1 MSIHN
6 TASAS
11 RLHIAGGSP
20 EIPVRVSSVQNLK
33 KRKAPGS
40 VSGRAV
46 SNLTQEQL
54 AKKRANDREA
64 QRAIRERTKNQIELL
79 ERRIEELQSQDAY
92 QELRKV
98 QQQKEGVEEELSHIK
113 TQLSSILSSLQSVV
127 AQGSK
132 ENPRSVPAYEAVR
145 SQRLPVSFQPPHCE
159 AAHGATNLG
168 DSPSTTSSIPDP
180 SANRQWLRS
189 GDIQPDLQNWSP
201 SDPFEEQR
209 EALQSGLDLEESGE
223 RLGFSFLLDENQS
236 LLPSDRTDLQPP
248 QQSRIDR
255 SGKRSKGMPAF
266 TTLPRTLGA
275 TCPLDGILLDFL
287 AERQHREA
295 EGYSSSRLVGPA
307 YPSVSSLLNPER
319 SKFSHPLSKVFTDIL
334 STFPDLKHLPEQVA
348 VLYIMFLV
356 MRWQIAPTQ
365 ENYERLPDWITPRP
379 SQLFTAHPAWMD
391 YLPWPRM
398 RDRIIQH
405 HASYPFDSFFIP
417 YTVTLCLNWP
427 YEPTDCLLS
436 ASESEDLQINPVF
449 ERHLRNLL
457 NWSLGPAF
465 AKAFPD
471 LAAVARIK
479 DDVPIR

>member
-98 QQQKEGVEEELSHIK
+98 QQQKE
-113 TQLSSILSSLQSVV
+113 
-127 AQGSK
+127 
-132 ENPRSVPAYEAVR
+132 VPAYEAVR

-189 GDIQPDLQNWSP
+189 GDIHPDLQNWSP

-356 MRWQIAPTQ
+356 
-365 ENYERLPDWITPRP
+365 
-379 SQLFTAHPAWMD
+379 
-391 YLPWPRM
+391 
-398 RDRIIQH
+398 
-405 HASYPFDSFFIP
+405 
-417 YTVTLCLNWP
+417 
-427 YEPTDCLLS
+427 
-436 ASESEDLQINPVF
+436 
-449 ERHLRNLL
+449 
-457 NWSLGPAF
+457 
-465 AKAFPD
+465 
-471 LAAVARIK
+471 
-479 DDVPIR
+479 

>member
-46 SNLTQEQL
+46 SNLTPEQL

-79 ERRIEELQSQDAY
+79 ERRIDELQSQDAY
-92 QELRKV
+92 QELHKV
-98 QQQKEGVEEELSHIK
+98 QQQKEGC
-113 TQLSSILSSLQSVV
+113 
-127 AQGSK
+127 
-132 ENPRSVPAYEAVR
+132 PRSIPAYEAIR
-145 SQRLPVSFQPPHCE
+145 SQRLPISVQSPHDE
-159 AAHGATNLG
+159 AAHAAPNIG
-168 DSPSTTSSIPDP
+168 DSPSTASSIPDP

-189 GDIQPDLQNWSP
+189 GDVHADLQNWSP
-201 SDPFEEQR
+201 SNPFEEQR

-255 SGKRSKGMPAF
+255 SGKRSGEMPAF

-287 AERQHREA
+287 AERQRREA

-356 MRWQIAPTQ
+356 
-365 ENYERLPDWITPRP
+365 
-379 SQLFTAHPAWMD
+379 
-391 YLPWPRM
+391 
-398 RDRIIQH
+398 
-405 HASYPFDSFFIP
+405 
-417 YTVTLCLNWP
+417 
-427 YEPTDCLLS
+427 
-436 ASESEDLQINPVF
+436 
-449 ERHLRNLL
+449 
-457 NWSLGPAF
+457 
-465 AKAFPD
+465 
-471 LAAVARIK
+471 
-479 DDVPIR
+479 